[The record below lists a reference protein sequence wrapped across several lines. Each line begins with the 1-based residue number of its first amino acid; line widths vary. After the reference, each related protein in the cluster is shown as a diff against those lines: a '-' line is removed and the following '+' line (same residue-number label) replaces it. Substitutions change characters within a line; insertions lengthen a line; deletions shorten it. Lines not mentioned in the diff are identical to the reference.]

1 MVDDPQQHQP
11 GVPQSILI
19 VDDDE
24 VVLKTLRLQLQD
36 RGWEVLTAETSA
48 EALELFRDHP
58 VTTALVALGMSGVDG
73 RELAGALR
81 QQAPGLIVILM
92 TGYPTLNV
100 AVEGLKNPAYEYL
113 VKPFRIEQLAMGIER
128 ARRELTLIR
137 ENRELRQA
145 VAELRARLE
154 QLVRS
159 PEAEEEGWEE
169 AGLEE
174 GAPPS
179 PPYTGYPGQVPGGD
193 SGAIASY
200 ERQIGP
206 APSESTSEEEPD
218 TEETAGLE
226 GEPPQTND

>member
-1 MVDDPQQHQP
+1 MVENPQQQQP
-11 GVPQSILI
+11 GALQSILI

-24 VVLKTLRLQLQD
+24 VVLKTLKLQLQD
-36 RGWEVLTAETSA
+36 RGWEVLTAGTSA
-48 EALELFRDHP
+48 EALELFRERP
-58 VTTALVALGMSGVDG
+58 VAAALVALGMSGMDG
-73 RELAGALR
+73 MELAGMLR
-81 QQAPGLIVILM
+81 QQAPELIVILM

-113 VKPFRIEQLAMGIER
+113 VKPFRIRQLAMGIER
-128 ARRELTLIR
+128 AQRELALIR

-159 PEAEEEGWEE
+159 PEAGEEGWEE

-179 PPYTGYPGQVPGGD
+179 PPAGYPGQVPGGD

-206 APSESTSEEEPD
+206 APSESASEEEPD
-218 TEETAGLE
+218 TEETAGQE

>member
-1 MVDDPQQHQP
+1 MVENPQQQQP
-11 GVPQSILI
+11 GRLQSILI

-24 VVLKTLRLQLQD
+24 VVLRTLNLQLQD
-36 RGWEVLTAETSA
+36 RGWEVFTAGTSA
-48 EALELFRDHP
+48 EALELFRDHS
-58 VTTALVALGMSGVDG
+58 VAAVLVALGMSGMDG
-73 RELAGALR
+73 AELASMLR
-81 QQAPGLIVILM
+81 QQAPDLVVILM

-128 ARRELTLIR
+128 ARRELALIR

-174 GAPPS
+174 GAPQS
-179 PPYTGYPGQVPGGD
+179 TPYAGYPGTVPGGG

-200 ERQIGP
+200 ERQISP
-206 APSESTSEEEPD
+206 APSESASEEEPD
-218 TEETAGLE
+218 TEETASQE

>member
-1 MVDDPQQHQP
+1 MVEESQQQQP
-11 GVPQSILI
+11 GPPQSILI
-19 VDDDE
+19 VDDDK

-58 VTTALVALGMSGVDG
+58 VAAALVALGMSGTDG
-73 RELAGALR
+73 AELARVLR
-81 QQAPGLIVILM
+81 QQAPALIVILM

-113 VKPFRIEQLAMGIER
+113 VKPFRIEQLSMGIER
-128 ARRELTLIR
+128 ARRELALIR

-145 VAELRARLE
+145 VVELRAGLE

-169 AGLEE
+169 AGMEE
-174 GAPPS
+174 NAPPS
-179 PPYTGYPGQVPGGD
+179 TPYAGYLGKVPGGD

-200 ERQIGP
+200 ERQISPVPG
-206 APSESTSEEEPD
+206 ESTSEEEPD
-218 TEETAGLE
+218 TQETAGEE
-226 GEPPQTND
+226 GEQPQTNG

>member
-1 MVDDPQQHQP
+1 MVEESQQQQP
-11 GVPQSILI
+11 GPPQSILI
-19 VDDDE
+19 VDDDK

-58 VTTALVALGMSGVDG
+58 VAAALVALGMSDTDG
-73 RELAGALR
+73 AELARVLR
-81 QQAPGLIVILM
+81 QQAPALIVILM

-113 VKPFRIEQLAMGIER
+113 VKPFRIEQLSMGIER
-128 ARRELTLIR
+128 ARRELALIR

-145 VAELRARLE
+145 VVELRAGLE

-169 AGLEE
+169 AGMEE
-174 GAPPS
+174 VAPPS
-179 PPYTGYPGQVPGGD
+179 TPYAGYPGKVPGGD

-200 ERQIGP
+200 ERQISPVPG
-206 APSESTSEEEPD
+206 ESTSEEEPD
-218 TEETAGLE
+218 TQETAGEE
-226 GEPPQTND
+226 GEQPQTNG

>member
-1 MVDDPQQHQP
+1 MVEESQQQQSGP
-11 GVPQSILI
+11 PQSILI
-19 VDDDE
+19 VDDDK
-24 VVLKTLRLQLQD
+24 VVLKTLKLQLQD

-58 VTTALVALGMSGVDG
+58 VAAALVALGMSGTDG
-73 RELAGALR
+73 AELARVLR
-81 QQAPGLIVILM
+81 QQAPALIVILM

-113 VKPFRIEQLAMGIER
+113 VKPFRIEQLSMGIER
-128 ARRELTLIR
+128 ARRELALIR

-145 VAELRARLE
+145 VVELRAGLE

-169 AGLEE
+169 AGMEE
-174 GAPPS
+174 VAPPS
-179 PPYTGYPGQVPGGD
+179 TPYAGYPGKVPGGD

-200 ERQIGP
+200 ERQISPVPG
-206 APSESTSEEEPD
+206 ESTSEEEPD
-218 TEETAGLE
+218 TQETAGEE
-226 GEPPQTND
+226 GEQPQTNG

>member
-1 MVDDPQQHQP
+1 MVEDLQQQQS
-11 GVPQSILI
+11 GISQSILI

-36 RGWEVLTAETSA
+36 RGWEVLTAGTSA
-48 EALELFRDHP
+48 KALELLRDHP
-58 VTTALVALGMSGVDG
+58 VTAALVALGMSGVDG
-73 RELAGALR
+73 GELAGELR
-81 QQAPGLIVILM
+81 QQAPELIVILM

-100 AVEGLKNPAYEYL
+100 AVEGLKNPAYDYL
-113 VKPFRIEQLAMGIER
+113 VKPFRIEQLSMGIER

-154 QLVRS
+154 QLIRS
-159 PEAEEEGWEE
+159 PEAGEEGWEE

-179 PPYTGYPGQVPGGD
+179 PPYAGYPGKAPGGD

-206 APSESTSEEEPD
+206 APPESASEEEPD
-218 TEETAGLE
+218 TEETAGQE
-226 GEPPQTND
+226 GEQPQTDD

>member
-1 MVDDPQQHQP
+1 MVEDPQKHQP

-36 RGWEVLTAETSA
+36 RGWEVLTARTSA

-58 VTTALVALGMSGVDG
+58 VAAALVALGMSGMDG
-73 RELAGALR
+73 MELAGMLR
-81 QQAPGLIVILM
+81 QQAPELIVILM

-100 AVEGLKNPAYEYL
+100 AVKGLKNPAYEYL
-113 VKPFRIEQLAMGIER
+113 VKPFRIEQLSMGIER
-128 ARRELTLIR
+128 AQRELTLIR
-137 ENRELRQA
+137 ENWELRQA
-145 VAELRARLE
+145 VAGLRARLE

-174 GAPPS
+174 GAPP
-179 PPYTGYPGQVPGGD
+179 YTGYPGQVPGGD

-200 ERQIGP
+200 ERQISP

-218 TEETAGLE
+218 TEETAGQE